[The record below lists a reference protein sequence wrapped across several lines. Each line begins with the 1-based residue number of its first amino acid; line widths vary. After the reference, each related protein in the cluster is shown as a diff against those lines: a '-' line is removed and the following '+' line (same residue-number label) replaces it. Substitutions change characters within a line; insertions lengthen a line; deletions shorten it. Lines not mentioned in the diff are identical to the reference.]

1 MRKHL
6 LLSFFLFCLLAVQGF
21 SQSLPVI
28 QSMSPGGSGSSVTY
42 SVTAAFTSP
51 SNAKQVWLKFGD
63 IAGGCNVLF
72 QFTTNA
78 VFLLT
83 NDASTWG
90 PGAQMGSGGTQ
101 SNPNCNFTNASAGYT
116 FSGNSVAAHVTLNF
130 LPAFAGPRAISA
142 QAYSVDGTTS
152 AWASASSP
160 WTVPGTSGPPV
171 VNSVYAG
178 PESSQITRTFTIF
191 GTDPAGSSNVMYQ
204 WIQFNGTV
212 NGFNLLFE
220 PNLNRVSLLNDAGTS
235 WGTPLTLGTNGV
247 LENSQGSIQLS
258 TAGKTLFTN
267 GASSFATI
275 TFKPAFIGARPM
287 ARIMYGYNGLNSGW
301 YNADT
306 WSIPAGNDQD
316 MGFSREVER
325 MPDPSDP
332 KLPVSITQA
341 GQTTA
346 LRVYNVN
353 DPVTFRIRFA
363 KPNKQVW
370 IQRRAMRFTD
380 GAFISDSLCTP
391 TVGISGHEDD
401 GACLLGTT
409 DSNGFFEWN
418 GQILNSLVGT
428 STAQFFVG
436 DQTPVPGYPAT
447 TWGPMNLDNYIGA
460 LVYHV
465 IGTSGFPQ
473 PPVW

>member
-6 LLSFFLFCLLAVQGF
+6 LLSFFLFCLMAVQGF

-28 QSMSPGGSGSSVTY
+28 QSMSPGGSGASVTY

-63 IAGGCNVLF
+63 IAGGCNVLW

-78 VFLLT
+78 VFLLSS
-83 NDASTWG
+83 DASTWG

-101 SNPNCNFTNASAGYT
+101 SNPQCNFTNASAGYT

-160 WTVPGTSGPPV
+160 WTVPGNSGPPV

-178 PESSQITRTFTIF
+178 SESSQITRTFTIF

-204 WIQFNGTV
+204 LIQFGGTV

-235 WGTPLTLGTNGV
+235 WGTPLTLGTSGV

-275 TFKPAFIGARPM
+275 TFKPAFAGARPM
-287 ARIMYGYNGLNSGW
+287 AGIMYGYNGLNSGW
-301 YNADT
+301 YNAGT
-306 WSIPAGNDQD
+306 WSIPYGEDKNMVIA
-316 MGFSREVER
+316 REFEVAPEPGEVI
-325 MPDPSDP
+325 MSKVKLKLTGEAPDSL
-332 KLPVSITQA
+332 K
-341 GQTTA
+341 
-346 LRVYNVN
+346 VYHFN
-353 DPVTFRIRFA
+353 DPIQVQIRFA
-363 KPNKQVW
+363 KPNTQVW
-370 IQRRAMRFTD
+370 AIEHPVEEFLTSSSSCPEYD
-380 GAFISDSLCTP
+380 GGVVAK
-391 TVGISGHEDD
+391 D

-409 DSNGFFEWN
+409 NASGAFDF
-418 GQILNSLVGT
+418 NSTIKPFTNTRAIHFYVG
-428 STAQFFVG
+428 AN
-436 DQTPVPGYPAT
+436 TPNATDPHITVPVNEDG
-447 TWGPMNLDNYIGA
+447 YIGA
-460 LVYHV
+460 VSYWVVGLN
-465 IGTSGFPQ
+465 GLPT